1 MTSVTI
7 PGPDGSVIVQD
18 YSSASDSLQIAKQI
32 AATLLGA
39 DITGKLDITT
49 ISVQNA
55 PAPPPPTNPGGVNE
69 LIIDAGGNYTI
80 PAGSANA
87 PDWVVVLNTTEA
99 VTINGSPNTSI
110 LGGNGLV
117 TISDPSAIALAEGA
131 GNATAT
137 ISGSGD
143 VLAGNS
149 HNDTLV
155 GTGADQSIFG
165 GAGSNLIIAAGDA
178 ATVSA
183 SGVNDTIQG
192 GGAGSTYSFGSASGA
207 QFMNIGGTG
216 RVFAGTG
223 AATIFGAF
231 GGSIGS
237 DVIFGS
243 TGSLFVATG
252 GSSDTLFGGTSAGQ
266 SVFGGF
272 DAVPANNGDSLI
284 FSGDNGMF
292 IDAAGSSDTIHA
304 GAGNDTVLFGNGTI
318 AGSNNVVFG
327 GSGSLFA
334 QFVGGSGSATI
345 IGGAGTSTIYGNAGS
360 NIAFQGAQTG
370 TTMVALGPTDATG
383 ATLNAGASSTSNLL
397 DALSGSVS
405 VIGGSGDDTIVGGV
419 TGADATT
426 LTGGAGNNLFFFR
439 FGEVN
444 GVDIVTDLNAS
455 AGNLVALANYDSL
468 AGGAPG
474 SATKAALA
482 GATTTNGNT
491 SITLLDGTKITFD
504 NTSVAQLQQHLF
516 SS

>member
-1 MTSVTI
+1 MASVTI
-7 PGPDGSVIVQD
+7 PGTG
-18 YSSASDSLQIAKQI
+18 DSLIVEQFSSGASLALARQI

-39 DITGKLDITT
+39 
-49 ISVQNA
+49 SVGGTLNVTA
-55 PAPPPPTNPGGVNE
+55 ASSTNVPPPPAIPGKSVNE
-69 LIIDAGGNYTI
+69 LVINAGGDYTI
-80 PAGSANA
+80 PAATGGA
-87 PDWVVVLNTTEA
+87 PPWVVVLNSTDP
-99 VTINGSPNTSI
+99 VTIHGSQNTSI
-110 LGGNGLV
+110 LGGRGPV

-131 GNATAT
+131 GDAKAT
-137 ISGSGD
+137 IAGAGD

-165 GAGSNLIIAAGDA
+165 GTGSNLIISSGAA

-183 SGVNDTIQG
+183 SGVNDTIEG

-207 QFMNIGGTG
+207 QFINTGGTG

-231 GGSIGS
+231 GAPVGSA
-237 DVIFGS
+237 VIFGS

-252 GSSDTLFGGTSAGQ
+252 SSSDTIFGGTSAGQ

-272 DAVPANNGDSLI
+272 DAVAANNGNSLI
-284 FSGDNGMF
+284 FSGANGMF

-304 GAGNDTVLFGNGTI
+304 GSGDDTVLFGNGTI
-318 AGSNNVVFG
+318 AGSNNAVFG
-327 GSGSLFA
+327 GSGNLFA

-345 IGGAGTSTIYGNAGS
+345 FGGAGTSTVFGNAGS

-370 TTMVALGPTDATG
+370 VTMVALGPTGAANS
-383 ATLNAGASSTSNLL
+383 ATLNAGVSSTSNFLN
-397 DALSGSVS
+397 ALSGSDS
-405 VIGGSGDDTIVGGV
+405 VIGGSGDDTIVAGV
-419 TGADATT
+419 TGADAST

-444 GVDIVTDLNAS
+444 GTDIITDLTAS
-455 AGNLVALANYDSL
+455 AGNLVALANYDALS
-468 AGGAPG
+468 GGAPG
-474 SATKAALA
+474 SAAQAALA

-491 SITLLDGTKITFD
+491 SITLVDGTKITFD
-504 NTSVAQLQQHLF
+504 NTTVAQLQQHIF